1 MKSFND
7 KIYKNPPTLY
17 PSGNGAQQFISIPV
31 SLGGGGN
38 HQIQLL
44 TTSNGQIIATNLG
57 GIPGLTQP
65 LNLNLNSGKCY
76 KSCKVLWGRG
86 GGDAHFGHVLEELK
100 KAQFW
105 LDIFVVYVNYLVTF
119 LNQKFYI
126 YISFINLIQLCWI
139 LVLQILLKI
148 HCYVLNSVALNLK
161 FWL

>member
-1 MKSFND
+1 MIKLKSFID

-76 KSCKVLWGRG
+76 ESCKVLWGRG
-86 GGDAHFGHVLEELK
+86 GGGMLILGKSWKSWK
-100 KAQFW
+100 KLNFDLIYLLYMWTILLLSYIRNFKSTLVSLIWFNFAGFW
-105 LDIFVVYVNYLVTF
+105 FYKSY
-119 LNQKFYI
+119 QKFI
-126 YISFINLIQLCWI
+126 VMF
-139 LVLQILLKI
+139 
-148 HCYVLNSVALNLK
+148 
-161 FWL
+161 

>member
-1 MKSFND
+1 MIKLKSFID

-76 KSCKVLWGRG
+76 NSCKVLWGRG
-86 GGDAHFGHVLEELK
+86 WCSFWASLGRVEKSSILTWYICCICELSC
-100 KAQFW
+100 
-105 LDIFVVYVNYLVTF
+105 YF
-119 LNQKFYI
+119 LKSEI
-126 YISFINLIQLCWI
+126 
-139 LVLQILLKI
+139 
-148 HCYVLNSVALNLK
+148 LNLH
-161 FWL
+161 